1 MSSKKKASNARAIK
15 RKHDKYIKK
24 ATLRILGLAFLFGIS
39 SFGLVGR
46 VAYLKAVKGDEFEKK
61 VTQRTAG
68 IEYEI
73 QPLRGN
79 IIDRNGKPMVVSS
92 IAYDIILDPYVLLQG
107 KENEQKNTLTTLSK
121 ELDIDIKELQ
131 NIVKRSPESKY
142 EIIKKEVPNDIGN
155 RLQEKKLKG
164 VWLQETFVRQYP
176 KGTLASQTI
185 GFFNKNKEGQ
195 YGIEQQYN
203 DIMTGFT
210 GRVFPKLQEGNIVT
224 SESVSAV
231 SGHTLAITIDEV
243 IQQYMEEALQKS
255 AIEFKSKNASVIA
268 MNPNTG
274 EILAMGSYPTY
285 NPNTYNDISEYVG
298 EEIWNSFDDA
308 QKNEKLNEVWK
319 NYNLH
324 MTYEPGSTF
333 KPIVVAAALEEGVIG
348 IEEAFYCPGFKEI
361 AGERIHC
368 AKRSGHGNINLEEAI
383 ASSCNIAMMEI
394 AAKLGKE
401 KFIKY
406 QKEFGLGEITGIDLP
421 GEEAGILHRLDEMG
435 PTELATSSFGQGFN
449 MTPLQLI
456 SSFSATINGGKL
468 MRPYILSQILDEDG
482 NILEEKKP
490 FLRRKVISKEVSDTV
505 RLQSES
511 VVTSGTGKSAAI
523 AGYRIGG
530 KTGTAQKLPR
540 SAKTYIYSFIG
551 YAPVEN
557 PQIVVLVIYDETES
571 DGTGLGA
578 RVFKEMMEK
587 TLPYMGIQPI
597 DAIPGAYD
605 ETVDLPDFTGK
616 DVYEATQT
624 LKQLNLDY
632 DPMGVG
638 QKIKDQYPK
647 PGVKIPTGSTIK
659 LYFTS
664 DEAENCVVI
673 PDLIGLTLEE
683 AKARAIESGF
693 PVEAEG
699 EGEMIYEQ
707 IPKANM
713 KVEKGSTIKLIL
725 TEQMPEEP
733 DEDSNEEVN
742 EEIIE

>member
-1 MSSKKKASNARAIK
+1 MSKRTNVNNARTKK

-24 ATLRILGLAFLFGIS
+24 AMLRIIGLAFLFGLMG
-39 SFGLVGR
+39 FGLIGR
-46 VAYLKAVKGDEFEKK
+46 VAYLKIAKGDEFEKK

-68 IEYEI
+68 VEYEI
-73 QPLRGN
+73 QPLRGS
-79 IIDRNGKPMVVSS
+79 IIDRNGKPLVVSS
-92 IAYDIILDPYVLLQG
+92 IAYDIILDPYVLLQS
-107 KENEQKNTLTTLSK
+107 KEDEQEKTLVTLSK
-121 ELDIDIKELQ
+121 ELDIDIKELKD
-131 NIVKRSPESKY
+131 IVKRAPESKY

-155 RLQEKKLKG
+155 RLKENKLKG

-176 KGTLASQTI
+176 KETLASQTI
-185 GFFNKNKEGQ
+185 GFYNKNKQGQ

-203 DIMTGFT
+203 DIMIGFT

-224 SESVSAV
+224 SESISAV
-231 SGHTLAITIDEV
+231 SGNTLVLTIDEV
-243 IQQYMEEALQKS
+243 IQQYMEEALPNP
-255 AIEFKSKNASVIA
+255 AIEFKSKNAAAIA

-274 EILAMGSYPTY
+274 EILAMASYPTY
-285 NPNTYNDISEYVG
+285 NPNKYNDLSEYIG
-298 EEIWNSFDDA
+298 EEIWGSLDDA
-308 QKNEKLNEVWK
+308 KRSEKLNEVWK

-333 KPIVVAAALEEGVIG
+333 KPMVVAAALEEGVIG
-348 IEEAFYCPGFKEI
+348 VEETFYCPGFKEV

-401 KFIKY
+401 KFIDY

-421 GEEAGILHRLDEMG
+421 GEEAGILHRIAEMG

-468 MRPYILSQILDEDG
+468 MRPYILSQTLDEDG
-482 NILEEKKP
+482 DILEETKP
-490 FLRRKVISKEVSDTV
+490 FLRRKVISKEVSDIV

-511 VVTSGTGKSAAI
+511 VVTSGTGKPAAI

-557 PQIVVLVIYDETES
+557 PQIVVLVLYDETES
-571 DGTGLGA
+571 YGDGVGLGA

-587 TLPYMGIQPI
+587 ILPYMGIQPV

-605 ETVDLPDFTGK
+605 KTVEIPDFTGAN
-616 DVYEATQT
+616 VYEVTNT
-624 LKQLNLDY
+624 LKLLNLDY
-632 DPMGVG
+632 EPIGVG
-638 QKIKDQYPK
+638 QEVKDQYPK
-647 PGVKIPTGSTIK
+647 PGVKIPIESTIK
-659 LYFTS
+659 LYFKS
-664 DEAENCVVI
+664 DEAENCVPV
-673 PDLIGLTLEE
+673 PNLIGLTLEE
-683 AKARAIESGF
+683 AKAEAAANGFKVES
-693 PVEAEG
+693 EG
-699 EGEMIYEQ
+699 ESQIVYEQ

-713 KVEKGSTIKLIL
+713 KVEKGSIIKLTL
-725 TEQMPEEP
+725 TEQIDEGPDEEP
-733 DEDSNEEVN
+733 SEELNE
-742 EEIIE
+742 